1 MRVRSLSESCP
12 NRAASGFERC
22 HDARFLLHNGLFYMD
37 KTMRGPGDAKKRG
50 RRHRQ
55 SHRVGLHGTL
65 ALRPVWE
72 NTWMRCAVVRKNIR
86 GEFEERRL

>member
-37 KTMRGPGDAKKRG
+37 KTMRGPGDAKKG
-50 RRHRQ
+50 
-55 SHRVGLHGTL
+55 VEDIGK
-65 ALRPVWE
+65 AIE
-72 NTWMRCAVVRKNIR
+72 
-86 GEFEERRL
+86 